1 MDFTSRYK
9 LLNAAQKAA
18 VDTID
23 GPVMVIAGPG
33 TGKTELLSMRVA
45 NILRLTDTLP
55 QNILC
60 LTFTDSGASAMR
72 ERLVSIIGRD
82 AYKVAIHTFHSF
94 GSEIIN
100 QNSEFFYAGAAFR
113 PADELNQLEILHK
126 IFDEMDYNNILAS
139 KMNGDYTYLSDVAR
153 SISHIKKSGLTS
165 DEMLRILEV
174 NDITMDAIEQDIADV
189 FAARVSKSTIP
200 QLAPILA
207 KIQGLPVE
215 DHVVTVTSFVS
226 VLSESLS
233 HALNES
239 EIDGGSTKPITAWR
253 SKWFEKDVTGKLVF
267 KSRKRQMKLRALAGV
282 YQTYITRM
290 QAAGLYD
297 FDDMIL
303 NVIHTMETQPDLRF
317 NLQEKYQYLLIDEF
331 QDTNMAQMRILFDL
345 TDSPVNEGRPNIMVV
360 GDDDQA
366 IYSFQGADVGNI
378 INFQNMYPALTRI
391 TLVDN
396 YRSAP
401 IVLEQARNV
410 IVQGSDRLE
419 THLPDLNKELLPHKP
434 ADDSLVEIVEH
445 QTIGDE
451 YTWVAQSVAG
461 KIASGVAP
469 SSIAILARKHAQL
482 ETLLPYLASVDTLV
496 NYEHRD
502 NILELDIITHIE
514 LICRIIVA
522 IHEQQLDDASDM
534 LPELISH
541 PAWGYET
548 SDIWTLSL
556 SAYKNKQ
563 LWLETMSI
571 TPTFVPLHSWLV
583 SMAARIPHTPLELML
598 DMIVDGQQP
607 DEEEVFS
614 SPLRGFYFSDEII
627 EKNPKVYLQYLDALR
642 TIRTKLR
649 EFCQENTPRLQVFL
663 EYIDLHEQ
671 FNRSITSA
679 RPASETIDNAIYL
692 MSAHKSKGLEF
703 DHVYIINSYEKNWG
717 KSAGS
722 MSSKITYPE
731 NLPLM
736 PSTGTADE
744 RLRLFYVAMTR
755 AKKQLHIS
763 YSETDHTG
771 KSALRANFLLT
782 DSIDV
787 TKIDSA
793 QSIDNLVRIAE
804 IDWRTPLYTVP
815 ASTMKQLLAPVL
827 ERYRLS
833 STHVNAFIDVASGG
847 PRNFLLNNLLHFPSS
862 KSPAASYGTAVHNT
876 LQRAHAHL
884 AATGDLRPVEDI
896 LHDFESALGEQ
907 QLSDEDFQTYLQKG
921 SDTLAAFL
929 DARYKTFTRSQKTE
943 LNFSS
948 QQAIYDGVH
957 LTGTLDLVDIDTQEK
972 TILVTDYKTG
982 KPSLS
987 WKGGP
992 DYEKIKLHKYKQQ
1005 LMFYRLLIESS
1016 RDYAMYEYSGGV
1028 LQFVEPTGAGEI
1040 TQLET
1045 EFSEEDYERF
1055 KRLVK
1060 AIWLKILA
1068 LDLPD
1073 TSTYS
1078 PDFEGMLAF
1087 EQSLLDEKE

>member
-1 MDFTSRYK
+1 MDFTTRYNM
-9 LLNAAQKAA
+9 LNSAQQQA

-45 NILRLTDTLP
+45 NILRQTDTLP

-72 ERLVSIIGRD
+72 ERLVSIVGRD

-94 GSEIIN
+94 GSEVIN
-100 QNSEFFYAGAAFR
+100 QNSEFFYHGAEFR

-126 IFDEMDYNNILAS
+126 IFDEMEYNNVLAS
-139 KMNGDYTYLSDVAR
+139 KMNGEYTFLSDVAK
-153 SISHIKKSGLTS
+153 SISHIKKSGLTGE
-165 DEMLRILEV
+165 EMLSILAA
-174 NDITMDAIEQDIADV
+174 NDLVMDAVEKDLGEIFSTRITKA
-189 FAARVSKSTIP
+189 TIP
-200 QLAPILA
+200 QLPAILA
-207 KIQGLPVE
+207 RVLAVDEPQQVA
-215 DHVVTVTSFVS
+215 TVTSFAS

-233 HALNES
+233 HALGES
-239 EIDGGSTKPITAWR
+239 ENDNGNTKPVTAWR
-253 SKWFEKDVTGKLVF
+253 SKWMEKDVNGTLVF
-267 KSRKRQMKLRALAGV
+267 KSRKRQAKLRALASV
-282 YQTYITRM
+282 YQQYLQRM
-290 QAAGLYD
+290 QEAGLYD

-303 NVIHTMETQPDLRF
+303 SVIHTMEAHPDLRF

-345 TDSPVNEGRPNIMVV
+345 TDNPVNEGRPNIMVV

-378 INFQNMYPALTRI
+378 INFQNMYPTLARI

-401 IVLEQARNV
+401 CVLQQARQV

-419 THLPDLNKELLPHKP
+419 SHMADLNKELVPHKP
-434 ADDSLVEIVEH
+434 GTDSLVEIAEH
-445 QTIGDE
+445 QTVGDE
-451 YTWVAQSVAG
+451 YTWVATSIAA
-461 KIASGVAP
+461 KIATGVAP
-469 SSIAILARKHAQL
+469 SSIVILARKHAQL
-482 ETLLPYLASVDTLV
+482 ETLLPYLAEKEVLV

-514 LICRIIVA
+514 LICQIIVA
-522 IHEQQLDDASDM
+522 VHEQQLDDANDL

-541 PAWGYET
+541 PAWGFSTE
-548 SDIWTLSL
+548 DIWALSL

-571 TPTFVPLHSWLV
+571 TPTFVPLHSWLI

-598 DMIVDGQQP
+598 DMIIDGQQP
-607 DEEEVFS
+607 DEEELFS
-614 SPLRGFYFSDEII
+614 SPLRSYYFSDTVLQD
-627 EKNPKVYLQYLDALR
+627 NPEVYLQFLDALR

-649 EFCQENTPRLQVFL
+649 EYCQDNTPRLQVFL
-663 EYIDLHEQ
+663 EYIDLHQQ
-671 FNRSITSA
+671 FNRSITSS
-679 RPASETIDNAIYL
+679 RPASETIDNAVYL

-722 MSSKITYPE
+722 MNSKITYPE

-763 YSETDHTG
+763 YSELDHTG
-771 KSALRANFLLT
+771 KNALRANFLLSET
-782 DSIDV
+782 LAV
-787 TKIDSA
+787 HKISSP
-793 QSIDNLVRIAE
+793 QSIENLIRIAE

-815 ASTMKQLLAPVL
+815 PSTMKLLLAPVL
-827 ERYRLS
+827 EKYRLS
-833 STHVNAFIDVASGG
+833 STHINAFIDVASGG
-847 PRNFLLNNLLHFPSS
+847 PHSFLLNNLLHFPSS

-884 AATGDLRPVEDI
+884 TATGELRPVEDI
-896 LHDFESALGEQ
+896 LHDFENALSEQ

-929 DARYKTFTRSQKTE
+929 EQRYATFTKTQKTE

-948 QQAIYDGVH
+948 QQAIYDDVH
-957 LTGTLDLVDIDTQEK
+957 LTGTLDLVDIDQEAQ

-982 KPSLS
+982 KPSRS

-992 DYEKIKLHKYKQQ
+992 DYEKIKLHKYRQQ

-1016 RDYAMYEYSGGV
+1016 RDYAKYSFKGGV
-1028 LQFVEPTGAGEI
+1028 LQFVEPTPNGEI

-1045 EFSEEDYERF
+1045 EFTEAEYDTF

-1060 AIWLKILA
+1060 AIWAKILA

-1073 TSTYS
+1073 TSTYT
-1078 PDFEGMLAF
+1078 PDFDGLLAF
-1087 EQSLLDEKE
+1087 EQSLLDETA